1 MQLAYT
7 IAIDPPEAGG
17 NRLMAMML
25 AMSLVRSQFDGDVVI
40 FRSGEVPIFHLPRV
54 GLYEYEL
61 PVRDGLA
68 GREMAEAVMS
78 ADLTERWS
86 KSSAPDESLF
96 GTQLCLMGC
105 PLDDGAKMV
114 AACCFD
120 PINDLIGRHYK
131 TTPPLGRGATGHW
144 HFFHMRRHP
153 VRSNAS
159 CVLNTDSKASIPAW
173 GRSCGGRWP
182 SHS

>member
-7 IAIDPPEAGG
+7 IAIDTPDAGG
-17 NRLMAMML
+17 NRLMAKML
-25 AMSLVRSQFDGDVVI
+25 AMSLLRSQFDGDVLI

-61 PVRDGLA
+61 PVPDGLA
-68 GREMAEAVMS
+68 GRAMAVAVMS
-78 ADLTERWS
+78 AGLTERWS
-86 KSSAPDESLF
+86 KSFAPDESLF
-96 GTQLCLMGC
+96 GTQLCLMGW
-105 PLDDGAKMV
+105 LLEDGATMV

-120 PINDLIGRHYK
+120 PINDLSGRLYK
-131 TTPPLGRGATGHW
+131 TRPPMRRGATGHW
-144 HFFHMRRHP
+144 HFFHIRRHP

-159 CVLNTDSKASIPAW
+159 CGLNTDSKASIPAW
-173 GRSCGGRWP
+173 GRSCGGRWL